1 MRRRRRCA
9 GHYGCVNRI
18 PAIVIVDEIRGRR
31 RGQENI
37 TASASTSDCSRKR
50 RSVMRL
56 ILVLLLLLLLIARP
70 VAAPAVVTLPF
81 IKRQMV
87 LGLVEG
93 VLQLGDAPPS
103 VVAICG
109 GSDDLDRTG

>member
-1 MRRRRRCA
+1 M
-9 GHYGCVNRI
+9 NRI

-31 RGQENI
+31 RRGQENI
-37 TASASTSDCSRKR
+37 TASASTSDSSRKR

-56 ILVLLLLLLLIARP
+56 ILVLLLLLDT
-70 VAAPAVVTLPF
+70 VAVAPAAVVTLPF

-93 VLQLGDAPPS
+93 VLQLGDAPPP
-103 VVAICG
+103 VG
-109 GSDDLDRTG
+109 RF